1 MVSSINGWRAITC
14 ALGMLGAFLPQVAA
28 AMPGGSEKPEALA
41 TDARSK
47 AVLEIVK
54 RFDDFTGITGLDLAP
69 GGAHAIM
76 IGWTGAARRLLLMD
90 TATLATLRIK
100 ASDNLSD
107 ADADN
112 IWPVSARWIDSE
124 RLIVDWSDNR
134 SVVTALDGRN
144 IRTVGTHV
152 IRLMRKPDGSYDD
165 WAVVGDAGLF
175 HGHDIH
181 RVNLR
186 TGEESTVPVGLP
198 GEIVRVN
205 FDRRGELRVVVMRD
219 GAWAAKGTKTSTWY
233 RHDEKSP
240 WQLLQ
245 ERLAVNYEDN
255 WFVGGV
261 LDDDQLL
268 VTSREGRD
276 TWAMFLYDAKTRKLG
291 DMVAGHPT
299 EDLVCTDDY
308 DDMDDLPSRVKSM
321 GLKPTMWWFDP
332 DWDRLQRA
340 VDAALPST
348 INDIRGDPK
357 GFVLVYSQSDREP
370 GVWRLLDTAHMKMRQ
385 LARRQLS
392 VDAAQMRPKQTLTY
406 AADDGL
412 KVPAYLT
419 LPAGP
424 EQPRPM
430 VVLIHDGPVWRDYW
444 DFDYQV
450 QTLAAAGY
458 AVFQPQFRGSTGF
471 GRAFEMDGF
480 HQWGL
485 AMQDDITAGVK
496 AMIARGVADPRR
508 ICIVGRSYGGYA
520 AMWGLEKTPELY
532 QCGVTVSG
540 VSDINEMFA
549 DASDPNDE
557 VRLFALM
564 RFRTVDVA
572 GMKSQFAEVSPTKHA
587 DRVSVPVLIA
597 HGGADK
603 VVPIDHAKRLQR
615 ALKNANKSVEVQW
628 YPMDGHG
635 FQYEDDR
642 QHFAMLTIGFLDRHI
657 GPASSWAKRWV
668 PVPAPA
674 ASQAAPAR

>member
-1 MVSSINGWRAITC
+1 MASSIKGWRALAC
-14 ALGMLGAFLPQVAA
+14 ALGLLGALAPHVAA

-47 AVLEIVK
+47 AVLQIIK
-54 RFDDFTGITGLDLAP
+54 RLDDFTGITGLDLAP
-69 GGAHAIM
+69 DGAHAIM
-76 IGWTGAARRLLLMD
+76 FGWTGSARRLLLMD
-90 TATLATLRIK
+90 TATLANHRIK
-100 ASDNLSD
+100 SSDTLSD
-107 ADADN
+107 VDADN

-134 SVVTALDGRN
+134 SVVTTLDGRG

-219 GAWAAKGTKTSTWY
+219 GAWDAEGTKTSTWY

-276 TWAMFLYDAKTRKLG
+276 TRAMFLYDAKTRKLG

-332 DWDRLQRA
+332 DWDRLQHA

-348 INDIRGDPK
+348 TNDIRGDAK

-392 VDAAQMRPKQTLTY
+392 VDAAQMRPKQALTY

-424 EQPRPM
+424 EQPRPL
-430 VVLIHDGPVWRDYW
+430 VVLIHDGPVWRDHW

-587 DRVSVPVLIA
+587 DRVSVPVLIV

-628 YPMDGHG
+628 YPMEGHY
-635 FQYEDDR
+635 FQHEDDR
-642 QHFAMLTIGFLDRHI
+642 QHLAMRTIGFLDRNI
-657 GPASSWAKRWV
+657 GPASTWAKRWV
-668 PVPAPA
+668 AVPAPQV
-674 ASQAAPAR
+674 ASAP